1 MTIDNL
7 VKQLTQYNAAYRSG
21 EPLISDSEYD
31 VLLEQLEEM
40 DPNNSF
46 FDSIGIE
53 ITDEGRKRKLPILMA
68 SMDKIKSMDE
78 LVKWYKSKNI
88 SKNEVLVLTPKFDGL
103 SFCVVEEINE
113 ATTRGDGAIGQA
125 SDEHY
130 KLITN
135 HLYENLDDNFD
146 PMSPIP
152 FSCSYGEVM
161 MRKDIFNNKY
171 SHFANPRNLVA
182 GLINNK
188 EATEPLRDLNYI
200 KYGAVIK
207 DKFKDEIK
215 SKHQIL
221 DLLNDGQTIKVSYKL
236 ATFNELSEEFFVD
249 LFKKWSIDY
258 ELDGIIIEIDSVKL
272 QEDLGRERSGNPCF
286 ARAYKSKAFEET
298 GETTIEKISDHI
310 SKQGLIKPVGNV
322 TPVKIGGVVIS
333 NVTLNN
339 YKFVKENNIGV
350 GSVVR
355 LSRSGGVIPKVVEVI
370 KATGFKMP
378 EIDNIAWNDSGVEL
392 VCLSET
398 KEQNFKK
405 IVAFFEI
412 LEVEQVGEG
421 VLQNLFDYGFN
432 TIKSILNLS
441 IKDLEKLD
449 GFGKRKASIVYENI
463 QSKIKNIE
471 LSKLMHSSGC
481 FTGLG
486 SKKLVLLEHFSEKP
500 TVEDIIKI
508 EGFAETSALA
518 FIEGYDNF
526 YEFIKELPVTVKK
539 TEEIQKTSNDL
550 EGKQFVFT
558 GVRSAEAEQRIMEMG
573 GKIGSG
579 VSKNTSYL
587 IMKSKGSGSSKEV
600 KAESLGV
607 GIMTLDELNGML
619 GL

>member
-7 VKQLTQYNAAYRSG
+7 VKQLTQYNEAYRNG
-21 EPLISDSEYD
+21 EPLVSDSEYD
-31 VLLEQLEEM
+31 ILVEQLEEM
-40 DPNNSF
+40 DPNNPF
-46 FDSIGIE
+46 LDNIGIE

-78 LVKWYKSKNI
+78 LTKWYKSKNI

-103 SFCVVEEINE
+103 SFCVAEETNE

-135 HLYENLDDNFD
+135 HLYENPNDRFD
-146 PMSPIP
+146 PMGPVP
-152 FSCSYGEVM
+152 FICSYGEVM
-161 MRKDIFNNKY
+161 MRKDIFNAKY

-188 EATEPLRDLNYI
+188 EATEPLKDLNYI
-200 KYGAVIK
+200 KYGAYLK

-236 ATFNELSEEFFVD
+236 ATFNDLSEEFFVD

-258 ELDGIIIEIDSVKL
+258 ELDGIIIEIDSIKL

-322 TPVKIGGVVIS
+322 TPVKIGGVIIS

-378 EIDNIAWNDSGVEL
+378 DIDNIAWNDSGVEL
-392 VCLSET
+392 ICLSET

-432 TIKSILNLS
+432 TVKSILNLS

-463 QSKIKNIE
+463 QSKIKNVE

-481 FTGLG
+481 FAGLG
-486 SKKLVLLEHFSEKP
+486 SKKLVLLEHFTQKP
-500 TVEDIIKI
+500 TVEDIIGI

-526 YEFIKELPVTVKK
+526 YNFIKELPVTVKK

-550 EGKQFVFT
+550 DGKQFVFT
-558 GVRSAEAEQRIMEMG
+558 GVRSEAAEQRIMEMG

-587 IMKSKGSGSSKEV
+587 IMKAKGSGSSKEV